1 MSPNPVR
8 YTARSIF
15 GRALATYRDRFRV
28 LGPMALLVFSIGG
41 VADAAAQLGA
51 ESVARGQGG
60 SLGTA
65 LRAGAILGGAVSSAG
80 VVLYGGLSERIVSE
94 HQHGAHAVRVSEV
107 VRTLPW
113 ASLIVA
119 DALIII
125 VTVGLSLVLLVPGLV
140 VLTLVSLTGP
150 VIAIE
155 RQGVFAALARSAGL
169 VWPRFWLTFRVVTI
183 PLLIES
189 AALHGLH
196 VAGLPHPFLASAAY
210 EAALGITIGA
220 MIGVAEATLA
230 VDLVRDASGTAAPAV
245 QP

>member
-15 GRALATYRDRFRV
+15 GRAFATYRDRFRV

-60 SLGTA
+60 SLGTVLRVGA
-65 LRAGAILGGAVSSAG
+65 LLAGAVSSAG
-80 VVLYGGLSERIVSE
+80 VVFYGGLSERIVSE
-94 HQHGAHAVRVSEV
+94 HQHGGRVVRVSEV
-107 VRTLPW
+107 VRSLPW
-113 ASLIVA
+113 VSLIAA

-125 VTVGLSLVLLVPGLV
+125 VTVGLSLAFLVPGLV
-140 VLTLVSLTGP
+140 ALTLVSLTGP

-155 RQGVFAALARSAGL
+155 RQGVLAALARSAGL
-169 VWPRFWLTFRVVTI
+169 VWPSFWLTFRVVTI

-196 VAGLPHPFLASAAY
+196 IAGLPHPFLAGAAY
-210 EAALGITIGA
+210 EAALGVTIGA
-220 MIGVAEATLA
+220 MIGLAEATLA
-230 VDLVRDASGTAAPAV
+230 IDLIRDVSEKAAV
-245 QP
+245 